1 MIEIA
6 TIARSEQLNIYL
18 HKKTKLHCLLKS
30 SIILIQIGSRF
41 GKKNQSNLIE
51 NVFFSTFIYKISWTL
66 SIE

>member
-41 GKKNQSNLIE
+41 VKKTNQI
-51 NVFFSTFIYKISWTL
+51 
-66 SIE
+66 